1 MATLTVSQARGN
13 LFKLIDQAAESHEP
27 IQITGR
33 RHNAVLISEEDFRA
47 IQETLHILAVPGM
60 RKSLLRAKNAPLKS
74 YSKKRPW
81 WNDMSTS
88 APPRGRMR
96 RS

>member
-1 MATLTVSQARGN
+1 MATLTASEARGN
-13 LFKLIDQAAESHEP
+13 LFKLMDQAALSHVP

-60 RKSLLRAKNAPLKS
+60 RESLLRAKKAPRKA

-81 WNDMSTS
+81 
-88 APPRGRMR
+88 
-96 RS
+96 

>member
-1 MATLTVSQARGN
+1 MATLTATRARGN
-13 LFKLIDQAAESHEP
+13 LFKLIDRTAESHEP

-47 IQETLHILAVPGM
+47 IQETLHILSVPGM
-60 RKSLLRAKNAPLKS
+60 RESLLRAKAAPSRS

-81 WNDMSTS
+81 
-88 APPRGRMR
+88 
-96 RS
+96 

>member
-1 MATLTVSQARGN
+1 MATMTASQARSS
-13 LFKLIDQAAESHEP
+13 LFRLLDQAAESHEP

-33 RHNAVLISEEDFRA
+33 RHNGVLISEEDFRA

-60 RKSLLRAKNAPLKS
+60 RESLLRAKKAPLKA

-81 WNDMSTS
+81 
-88 APPRGRMR
+88 
-96 RS
+96 